1 MVAGDLEWN
10 YVKFLVG
17 RDGVPRK
24 RFNSLYN
31 PTDFE
36 GDVRPCPIT
45 HPCCSLSLVPEAIS
59 CHTYAP
65 MAVCKLLGIS
75 MDLLLPEH
83 QSSAAADCL
92 CHEGWLYTLACQKE

>member
-1 MVAGDLEWN
+1 MCTLGGFGKFSMAAGDLEWN

-36 GDVRPCPIT
+36 GDVSPRPIT
-45 HPCCSLSLVPEAIS
+45 HPCCALFLVPEANS
-59 CHTYAP
+59 CHIYAP
-65 MAVCKLLGIS
+65 MAVCICLNVF
-75 MDLLLPEH
+75 MDLLPPKL
-83 QSSAAADCL
+83 Q
-92 CHEGWLYTLACQKE
+92 